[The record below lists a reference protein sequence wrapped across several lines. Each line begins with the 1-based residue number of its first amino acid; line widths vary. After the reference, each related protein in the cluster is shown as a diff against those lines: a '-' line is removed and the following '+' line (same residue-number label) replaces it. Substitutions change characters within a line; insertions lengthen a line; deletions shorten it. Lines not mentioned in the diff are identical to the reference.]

1 MLRGPEVS
9 SQAWRNG
16 GGGGEGWRAAVGGLL
31 HEYAWEPG
39 ILQPLSSAFQA
50 HTHTHTKKRQQSAS
64 WTSTSLLHLHSSSSS
79 GDGGGVAAAIA
90 GASQQRLRTP
100 GALFVFARSCHI
112 QPVST
117 GPGEIHTELPVRGE
131 TSAGAGDTL
140 PDGLIFGRIFCLDE
154 CRGVKSCQSK
164 KKKYI

>member
-9 SQAWRNG
+9 SQACRKG
-16 GGGGEGWRAAVGGLL
+16 GRGKARGGGLL
-31 HEYAWEPG
+31 WVGGAPAWICMEARYPSAPLLCFPG
-39 ILQPLSSAFQA
+39 S
-50 HTHTHTKKRQQSAS
+50 HTHTHTIKRHHSAS

-79 GDGGGVAAAIA
+79 GDSGGGVAAAIA

-140 PDGLIFGRIFCLDE
+140 PDGLIFGWIF
-154 CRGVKSCQSK
+154 VWMSVAA
-164 KKKYI
+164 

>member
-16 GGGGEGWRAAVGGLL
+16 GEARAAVGGLL
-31 HEYAWEPG
+31 HEYAWKPG

-50 HTHTHTKKRQQSAS
+50 DTHTHTKKRQQSAS
-64 WTSTSLLHLHSSSSS
+64 WTSTSLLHLHRSSSS
-79 GDGGGVAAAIA
+79 GDSGGGVAAAIA

-100 GALFVFARSCHI
+100 GALFVFATSCHI

-140 PDGLIFGRIFCLDE
+140 PDGLIFGRIF
-154 CRGVKSCQSK
+154 VWMSVAV
-164 KKKYI
+164 

>member
-16 GGGGEGWRAAVGGLL
+16 GGREGVEGCCGGGLL
-31 HEYAWEPG
+31 HEYAWKPG

-50 HTHTHTKKRQQSAS
+50 DTHTHTHEKKRQQSAS

-79 GDGGGVAAAIA
+79 SSGGDSGGVAAAIA

-140 PDGLIFGRIFCLDE
+140 PDGLIFGRIF
-154 CRGVKSCQSK
+154 VWMSVAA
-164 KKKYI
+164 